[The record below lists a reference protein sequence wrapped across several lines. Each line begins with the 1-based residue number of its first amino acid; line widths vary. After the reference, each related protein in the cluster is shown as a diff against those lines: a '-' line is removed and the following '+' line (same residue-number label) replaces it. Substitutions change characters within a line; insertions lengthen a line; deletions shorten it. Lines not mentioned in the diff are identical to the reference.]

1 MKRRKNPA
9 GLAIGVGVLG
19 LAVGVGLYVW
29 SRSKQTALESAQ
41 ERFDFDKGQ
50 AKAHAAAA
58 FAERGGKRV
67 GFNASTLRFSNLQ
80 QFESGRISDRIA

>member
-9 GLAIGVGVLG
+9 GLVVGVGVLG
-19 LAVGVGLYVW
+19 LAVGVGLYFW
-29 SRSKQTALESAQ
+29 GRSK

-58 FAERGGKRV
+58 FSERGGKRV